1 MSALASKAG
10 SCGTG
15 IVSDQI
21 VLFWVPR
28 RYTLNR
34 CQIFRRVK
42 CLSACVSTKWS
53 FLRRLHSTA
62 SVDYAARA
70 FGSRITVRS
79 NPCACVELAAPL
91 TMLKSVSPLALTK
104 AAKALGFRRTSRAP
118 NYSEAGEQCES
129 WRLLDLSR
137 RARSRAR
144 AR

>member
-15 IVSDQI
+15 IVSNQI

-28 RYTLNR
+28 RYTLHT

-53 FLRRLHSTA
+53 FRPRLHSTA
-62 SVDYAARA
+62 SVNYAARA

-79 NPCACVELAAPL
+79 DPCACVGLAAPL
-91 TMLKSVSPLALTK
+91 MMFESVSPTCTDA
-104 AAKALGFRRTSRAP
+104 S
-118 NYSEAGEQCES
+118 
-129 WRLLDLSR
+129 
-137 RARSRAR
+137 
-144 AR
+144 